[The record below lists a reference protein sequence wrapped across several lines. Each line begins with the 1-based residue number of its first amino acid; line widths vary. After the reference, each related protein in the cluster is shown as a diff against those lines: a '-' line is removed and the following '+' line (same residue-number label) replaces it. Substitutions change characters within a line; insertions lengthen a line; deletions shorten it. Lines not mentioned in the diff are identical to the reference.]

1 MKNGKMEQSI
11 LVVCLD
17 VICTLA
23 LHGIIEVAMEK
34 LDSLVVCTAS
44 PSIEE
49 TALVS
54 DVKDIWTC
62 RMKHT

>member
-1 MKNGKMEQSI
+1 MEQSV

-17 VICTLA
+17 GVCTLA

-54 DVKDIWTC
+54 EG
-62 RMKHT
+62 